1 MQQNPHYLSTYIT
14 IVFTGTA
21 LTRAISYHL
30 QLTESFHWAQM
41 SRTTTI
47 YKPSTA
53 QRFSY
58 FSNGWNLG
66 MELTTKYACM
76 RWICSVSST
85 EFAILMWTLFIYK
98 ESSYVD
104 LKWFKLNIALVLLH
118 QALWIV
124 AEVYTPFT
132 NDHADC
138 RHDRMF
144 GSAVT

>member
-14 IVFTGTA
+14 YVFTGTA

-41 SRTTTI
+41 SLTTTI
-47 YKPSTA
+47 HNPSTA

-58 FSNGWNLG
+58 FSNGCNLG
-66 MELTTKYACM
+66 MKLTTKYTC
-76 RWICSVSST
+76 VSST
-85 EFAILMWTLFIYK
+85 EFAISMWTLFIYK